1 MPMLILLL
9 GLWLLWT
16 PDLERAALERTYLA
30 APTDM
35 VQVMEVKL
43 HVRDSGP
50 PDEPAVLMLHGF
62 GASLQTWEPWAKD
75 LSSQL
80 RVIRIDLPG
89 SGLSYPDPTGDYSDR
104 RSIQLILALMDQLHL
119 VHFSVVGH
127 SMGGRIAWTLAATHP
142 ERVDK
147 LVLVAPDG
155 FASPGEAYGAKPEVP
170 ITLQLMRFTL
180 PKWLLRMN
188 LEPAY
193 AQSAVMTDALAT
205 RYHDLMLA
213 PGSRQALMARLQQRV
228 LIDPVPL
235 LQHISAP
242 TLLLWGKQ
250 DAMIPLAN
258 AADYTQAIPHS
269 RLVALDGV
277 GHLPQE
283 EAPEQSL
290 PPLRDFL
297 LQTQ

>member
-1 MPMLILLL
+1 MLILLL
-9 GLWLLWT
+9 SLWLLWT
-16 PDLERAALERTYLA
+16 PDLDRSALERSYLA

-35 VQVMEVKL
+35 VQVQGVNL

-50 PDEPAVLMLHGF
+50 RDAPAVLMLHGF
-62 GASLQTWEPWAKD
+62 GGSLQTWDAWAND
-75 LSSQL
+75 LSGQL
-80 RVIRIDLPG
+80 RVIRLDLPG
-89 SGLSYPDPTGDYSDR
+89 SGLSHPDPTGDYSDG
-104 RSIQLILALMDQLHL
+104 RSIQLVLALMDQLQL
-119 VHFSVVGH
+119 TRASVVGH

-142 ERVDK
+142 ERVAK

-155 FASPGEAYGAKPEVP
+155 FASPGAAYGEKPEVP
-170 ITLQLMRFTL
+170 ITMQLMRFTL
-180 PKWLLRMN
+180 PKWLLRLN

-193 AQSAVMTDALAT
+193 AKATAMTNERAT

-213 PGSRQALMARLQQRV
+213 PGSRQALIARMQQSV
-228 LIDPVPL
+228 LVDPVPL
-235 LQHISAP
+235 LQRISAP

-250 DAMIPLAN
+250 DAMIPFTN

-269 RLVALDGV
+269 QLVAFDGV

-297 LQTQ
+297 LQNK